1 MSTLAEM
8 CESHIHCDVPAEECL
23 LDKRSRALE
32 SYVPKPVPLN
42 ATSDAAVIAPIDVPL
57 PINAVAGSYVKEALS
72 AATALFS
79 NVMAKF

>member
-1 MSTLAEM
+1 M
-8 CESHIHCDVPAEECL
+8 PAEECL

-32 SYVPKPVPLN
+32 SYVPKPVPWN
-42 ATSDAAVIAPIDVPL
+42 ATSDAAVVAPIDVPL
-57 PINAVAGSYVKEALS
+57 PINVMAGSYVKEALS

>member
-8 CESHIHCDVPAEECL
+8 CESHVHCDVPAEECL

-32 SYVPKPVPLN
+32 SYTPKPVPLN
-42 ATSDAAVIAPIDVPL
+42 ATSDAAVTAPIDAPL
-57 PINAVAGSYVKEALS
+57 LINAVAGSYVKVALS